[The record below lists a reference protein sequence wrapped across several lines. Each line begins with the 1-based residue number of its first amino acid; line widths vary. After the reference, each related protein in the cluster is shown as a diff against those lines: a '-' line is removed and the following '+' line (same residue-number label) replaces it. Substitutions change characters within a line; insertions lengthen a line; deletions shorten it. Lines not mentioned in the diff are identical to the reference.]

1 MVMNKQNPGK
11 WFLNAC
17 LNNEVS
23 TFMGKG
29 R

>member
-11 WFLNAC
+11 WFLNTC
-17 LNNEVS
+17 LNNEVF
-23 TFMGKG
+23 TCMGKG